1 MDRLDA
7 SFSVDA
13 TIQLQPL
20 LGDIRPTRQG
30 PHTREIKHTPV
41 VAWVQPSTDISPP
54 PHQQPTSSITRS
66 GGVRTRGGGP
76 HTRSSPPPHQ
86 QLISSITWLGGVW
99 TRGGGSHTRSSPSPH
114 HQPISSIT
122 QSGGVQTRGREAHT
136 RGTRH
141 TYVLRDAPLT
151 DISLPPVQET
161 PITPMKVSSTPP
173 VVPLVASSPPSI
185 EATLVNE
192 ELVHIANDDQK
203 GQKTDRSR
211 RHGRGRGRKC
221 GRRAHGGLHVSLIEL
236 IVEHAHPRCPLRKRK
251 TPSWSTHWECYYI
264 WLVFWI
270 LLVFCIS
277 LFWTNTQ
284 DVCFYLLYFGLTNF
298 LLT

>member
-13 TIQLQPL
+13 TIQLQPPL
-20 LGDIRPTRQG
+20 RNVRPTRQR
-30 PHTREIKHTPV
+30 PHTKEIRHTPI
-41 VAWVQPSTDISPP
+41 VAQVRPLTDISAPS
-54 PHQQPTSSITRS
+54 HQQPTSSITRS
-66 GGVRTRGGGP
+66 GGERTRGGGP

-86 QLISSITWLGGVW
+86 
-99 TRGGGSHTRSSPSPH
+99 
-114 HQPISSIT
+114 QPISSIT

-251 TPSWSTHWECYYI
+251 TPS
-264 WLVFWI
+264 
-270 LLVFCIS
+270 
-277 LFWTNTQ
+277 
-284 DVCFYLLYFGLTNF
+284 
-298 LLT
+298 